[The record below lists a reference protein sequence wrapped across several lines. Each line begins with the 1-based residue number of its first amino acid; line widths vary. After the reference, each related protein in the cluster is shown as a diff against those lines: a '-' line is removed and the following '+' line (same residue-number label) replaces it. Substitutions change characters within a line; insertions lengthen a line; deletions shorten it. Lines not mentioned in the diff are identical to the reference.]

1 VKAVRNAFL
10 KDIARDLR
18 KSAGRFAGMAVIVAI
33 GVFMF
38 AGLGS
43 TGILMRNVGDTYYD
57 DRNFFDIH
65 VVSNYGLGNKDMEA
79 LARVEGVESVTGA
92 YNLDAFIMQDI
103 TQINTRIHSIHIGEG
118 MHRQVNQP
126 KILSGRYPERFDE
139 AVVEENILKLLNIR
153 VGDTIRLQSGRTA
166 DIRTRLRAN
175 TFRIVGTVQ
184 SPLYFHMS
192 RGSSSIGNGQAD
204 AYILIPEESFL
215 QGIYSEAYLTVEGAR
230 ELYTYGDEY
239 EALVDTVI
247 DRIELT
253 ADIRAP
259 LRKAEA
265 TRRAWEAIAAA
276 EQELQQTEAGFIF
289 QTTFAEQE
297 LRDNQNTIFAGRME
311 LAQAESELADSYF
324 LLDARR
330 LELENNLAEIETT
343 LATLR
348 GTELSLLE
356 QKRSLRS
363 SLEQLQSGN
372 EEILDAKRTALGM
385 SSQLGIG
392 LTMLQDSLLDV
403 DRLLVEA
410 EAAIDALRLKKEELL
425 DRYNNSHDQAEQ
437 DAILLELEEVNAQ
450 LESLYAQR
458 EELLIKQKELEE
470 QLEQLMADESELQ
483 EAFRALRLSRRY
495 WVQKMLQYEEGRHQL
510 DLSLVTVQDLIVAAE
525 WQKAEVENGF
535 LELEQTKLELAAAA
549 QTLEQNRRQLSDSG
563 HRLRDGEATLLA
575 QRETAYLELEA
586 TREEIRRNRTAL
598 YDVSDPKWYALG
610 RKTNAGFGGFKGES
624 EQVSDIGSF
633 LPLLFFLVAA
643 LVSLTTMTRL
653 VEEQRTG
660 MGTYKALGYSGR
672 SILAKYLLYAAVPS
686 GLGALAGGFVGLA
699 FFPRIIMDGAFA
711 AVYAIPDYEAELNL
725 PYLLAGVVL
734 SVLSTAVPTLI
745 TCRED
750 LREVPASLMRPKAPK
765 VGKKTP
771 LEYLTPL
778 WKRLSFL
785 YKVTFR
791 NIFRYKKRLFMTLA
805 GVGGST
811 ALLLTGFGMS
821 DASNTIVDLQYGEL
835 YRYDMAVSFVDDVTS
850 SSLQSTRKV
859 VAGSPAVAGDIVLRE
874 EMVELHGGDGITED
888 AVMFVAGQED
898 LNGYIVLRDRISGEE
913 VPLPEDGAVL
923 TEWAAR
929 SLGVEP
935 GSELTI
941 RDADDGE
948 FTVNVAALCEAYLG
962 NAVYMSPACY
972 EAATG
977 DRVKNNTVY
986 VLRAAGAPA
995 EELKKL
1001 SEELLDRNG
1010 VSAVA
1015 LLEAQSQTYR
1025 DMLGAMK
1032 AVILLIILVA
1042 AMLAFV
1048 VLLNL
1053 TNINIAERMREI
1065 ATIEVL
1071 GFRDKETSAYIYRE
1085 NFVVTFIAAL
1095 IGIALGVPL
1104 HSYLCFSIEGD
1115 GIMMPREISPLSF
1128 VLSLAMTMLFAA
1140 AVALVTSGKLRKIN
1154 MIEALKSAE

>member
-1 VKAVRNAFL
+1 MRNAFL

-18 KSAGRFAGMAVIVAI
+18 KSAGRFAGMFVIVAI

-43 TGILMRNVGDTYYD
+43 TGILMRNVGNTYYD
-57 DRNFFDIH
+57 GRNFFDIH
-65 VVSNYGLGNKDMEA
+65 VVSTYGLNSKDMEA

-92 YNLDAFIMQDI
+92 YNLDAFIVQG
-103 TQINTRIHSIHIGEG
+103 TAQINTRIHSIHIGEG
-118 MHRQVNQP
+118 KYRQANQP
-126 KILSGRYPERFDE
+126 EILSGRYPERFDE
-139 AVVEENILKLLNIR
+139 AVVEEKILKLLDAH

-166 DIRTRLRAN
+166 DIRTRLRAD

-215 QGIYSEAYLTVEGAR
+215 QGVYSEAYLTVEGAR
-230 ELYTYGDEY
+230 ELYTYGGEY
-239 EALVDTVI
+239 EALVDPVI
-247 DRIELT
+247 DRIELA

-276 EQELQQTEAGFIF
+276 EQEIKQTDAGMIF
-289 QTTFAEQE
+289 QTTFSEQE
-297 LRDNQNTIFAGRME
+297 LRDNQNAVSTGRVE
-311 LAQAESELADSYF
+311 LAQAEGELADSYF
-324 LLDARR
+324 ILDTQR
-330 LELENNLAEIETT
+330 LELENNLTEIETA

-348 GTELSLLE
+348 GTESSLLE
-356 QKRSLRS
+356 QRRSLRS
-363 SLEQLQSGN
+363 SLEQLQAGN

-385 SSQLGIG
+385 SSQLGVG
-392 LTMLQDSLLDV
+392 LTMLQDSLLET
-403 DRLLVEA
+403 DRRLVET
-410 EAAIDALRLKKEELL
+410 EAAINALWIKKEELL
-425 DRYNNSHDQAEQ
+425 NRYNNSHDPAEE
-437 DAILLELEEVNAQ
+437 DAILLELEEVIAGLN
-450 LESLYAQR
+450 SLYAQQ
-458 EELLIKQKELEE
+458 EELLMNQKEWEE
-470 QLEQLMADESELQ
+470 QLDQLTAGEAELR
-483 EAFRALRLSRRY
+483 EAFRALRLNRRY

-510 DLSLVTVQDLIVAAE
+510 DLGLITVQDLIVAME
-525 WQKAEVENGF
+525 SQKADIENGF
-535 LELEQTKLELAAAA
+535 LELEQMKLELDAAA

-563 HRLRDGEATLLA
+563 HRLRNGEAALLA
-575 QRETAYLELEA
+575 QRETAYLEMEA
-586 TREEIRRNRTAL
+586 AREEIRRNRTAL
-598 YDVSDPKWYALG
+598 YTISDPKWYALG
-610 RKTNAGFGGFKGES
+610 RKNNAGFSGFKGES

-672 SILAKYLLYAAVPS
+672 SILAKYLLYAIVPS
-686 GLGALAGGFVGLA
+686 GLGALAGGFLGLV
-699 FFPRIIMDGAFA
+699 FFPRIIMEGAFA
-711 AVYAIPDYEAELNL
+711 VMYAIPAYETELNL
-725 PYLLAGVVL
+725 PYLLSGIVL

-745 TCRED
+745 TCREE
-750 LREVPASLMRPKAPK
+750 LQEVPASLMRPKAPK

-771 LEYLTPL
+771 LEYVTPL

-811 ALLLTGFGMS
+811 ALLLTGFGMN
-821 DASNTIVDLQYGEL
+821 DASNAIVDLQYGEL
-835 YRYDMAVSFVDDVTS
+835 YRYDMAVSFVDDVTQ

-859 VAGSPAVAGDIVLRE
+859 VSGSPAVAGDIVLRE

-888 AVMFVAGQED
+888 ATMFVAGQKD
-898 LNGYIVLRDRISGEE
+898 LHGYIVLRDRISGENLS
-913 VPLPEDGAVL
+913 LPEDGVVL

-929 SLGVEP
+929 SLAVEP

-941 RDADDGE
+941 RDADDEE
-948 FTVNVAALCEAYLG
+948 FTVHVAALCEAYLG

-972 EAATG
+972 EAVTG
-977 DRVKNNTVY
+977 DRAKNNTVY

-995 EELKKL
+995 EELKGL

-1010 VSAVA
+1010 VSAVV
-1015 LLEAQSQTYR
+1015 LLETQSQTYR

-1032 AVILLIILVA
+1032 AVIILIILVA

-1085 NFVVTFIAAL
+1085 NFVVTFVAAL

-1104 HSYLCFSIEGD
+1104 HSFLCFSVEGD
-1115 GIMMPREISPLSF
+1115 GIMMPRDISPLSF